1 MAKTIHKRVS
11 AVARRAAARNP
22 DLARGLLHVESLR
35 IRAGKT
41 LRDSILRGHRRDD
54 PVRARAGRAY
64 CDALARL
71 EAAAAR
77 VVRLAIA
84 NNKEGA

>member
-1 MAKTIHKRVS
+1 MAKTVHKHVS

-22 DLARGLLHVESLR
+22 DLARGLLNVECLR
-35 IRAGKT
+35 LRAGKT
-41 LRDSILRGHRRDD
+41 LHDSILRGHRKDD

-64 CDALARL
+64 LDALARL

-77 VVRLAIA
+77 VLHLTHRT
-84 NNKEGA
+84 GA